1 MPQVHRV
8 AVGLIKKIKAQGSSH
23 KAQVTTAVANH
34 KSQIANPQMAY
45 QVLARKWR
53 PQRFDEVIG
62 QEPVTRT
69 LRNAIAS
76 GRIAHAFVFAGP
88 RGSGKT
94 TTARIL
100 AKALNC
106 VKGPTAEPC
115 GICDACVEIAQGRDI
130 DVLEIDA
137 ASHTGIDNIREVVIA
152 GLAIAPVR
160 DRYKVFIIDEVHQL
174 SPQSFNALLKSIEE
188 PPPHVVFM
196 MATTEMHKIPDTILS
211 RSQVFEF
218 RTISTRAITAQ
229 LRKIADS
236 EKVDVPDAGLAL
248 IARAAEGS
256 MRDAQS
262 AFDQVLAFAGQ
273 TITVDEVSTV
283 LGLVGRD
290 LLFGLIE
297 AVVAE
302 DGPAA
307 FALAD
312 RAVESGHDLK
322 LVCRELSRV
331 VRDIMVLAVDPARA
345 GQGEV
350 ADEERERLAEL
361 GKQFSREDL
370 MRAFDLLA
378 NAEQEIRNAS
388 QPRFHFEMV
397 LLKWM
402 HLRKLVPLTELLT
415 SGGINSQL
423 PTPTSQAGPAPV
435 APTSGS
441 RVAPTSASK
450 LAPTADRRV
459 APTSG
464 SRVAPTSASK
474 VAPTSESKLA
484 PTSESPVAST
494 SDRNLAPTSD
504 RKVAPSGNAALK
516 DAFLAEVRAGKG
528 FFYNTVVAQ
537 AQRIDV
543 TDEAIT
549 FTFSPNHR
557 ALKEQFNETRAWL
570 ESAAERAAS
579 RRITVTAVQGEA
591 TAAAPAKT
599 EAAKTETTA
608 GKRDLKA
615 EAMSSSAVQAMLDV
629 FPAEIRDVEEM

>member
-1 MPQVHRV
+1 
-8 AVGLIKKIKAQGSSH
+8 
-23 KAQVTTAVANH
+23 
-34 KSQIANPQMAY
+34 MAY

-106 VKGPTAEPC
+106 VKGPAAEPC
-115 GICDACVEIAQGRDI
+115 GVCDACVEIAQGRDI

-137 ASHTGIDNIREVVIA
+137 ASHTGIDNIREVVIS

-160 DRYKVFIIDEVHQL
+160 DRYKIFIIDEVHQL

-188 PPPHVVFM
+188 PPSHVVFM

-218 RTISTRAITAQ
+218 RTISARAITAQ

-248 IARAAEGS
+248 IARSAEGS

-262 AFDQVLAFAGQ
+262 ALDQVIAFAGQ
-273 TITVDEVSTV
+273 TITVEEVSAV

-290 LLFGLIE
+290 MLFDLIG
-297 AVVAE
+297 AVIAE

-331 VRDIMVLAVDPARA
+331 VRDMMVLSVDPARA
-345 GQGEV
+345 AQGEL
-350 ADEERERLAEL
+350 ADDEFDRLREA
-361 GKQFSREDL
+361 GKHFSREDL

-378 NAEQEIRNAS
+378 EAEQEIRNAS
-388 QPRFHFEMV
+388 QPRYHFEMV

-402 HLRKLVPLTELLT
+402 HLRKLVPLAELMEQMGE
-415 SGGINSQL
+415 GGIKSQI
-423 PTPTSQAGPAPV
+423 PNPKSQTVAPKVQSAAPRESPADVGRIPRSGPGANVSAPPPAPPKPQ
-435 APTSGS
+435 AAKAESGPGTS
-441 RVAPTSASK
+441 
-450 LAPTADRRV
+450 
-459 APTSG
+459 
-464 SRVAPTSASK
+464 
-474 VAPTSESKLA
+474 
-484 PTSESPVAST
+484 
-494 SDRNLAPTSD
+494 N
-504 RKVAPSGNAALK
+504 LK
-516 DAFLAEVRAGKG
+516 DVFLAEIRAKKAS
-528 FFYNTVVAQ
+528 FYNIVVAQ

-543 TDEAIT
+543 TGDAIT
-549 FTFSPNHR
+549 FTFSPTHR
-557 ALKEQFNETRAWL
+557 ALREQCTEARAWL
-570 ESAAERAAS
+570 ESAAEKAAG
-579 RRITVTAVQGEA
+579 RRITVTAVGGEVGV
-591 TAAAPAKT
+591 AAAKVEQPKV
-599 EAAKTETTA
+599 EAPTA

-615 EAMSSSAVQAMLDV
+615 EAMSSSAVQTMLEII
-629 FPAEIRDVEEM
+629 PAEIRDVEEM

>member
-1 MPQVHRV
+1 
-8 AVGLIKKIKAQGSSH
+8 
-23 KAQVTTAVANH
+23 
-34 KSQIANPQMAY
+34 MAY

-106 VKGPTAEPC
+106 VQGPTAEPC
-115 GICDACVEIAQGRDI
+115 GVCDACVEVAQGRDI

-152 GLAIAPVR
+152 GLAITPVR
-160 DRYKVFIIDEVHQL
+160 DRYKIFIIDEVHQL
-174 SPQSFNALLKSIEE
+174 SAPSFNALLKSIEE
-188 PPPHVVFM
+188 PPAHVVFM
-196 MATTEMHKIPDTILS
+196 MATTELQKIPDTILS

-218 RTISTRAITAQ
+218 RTIAAKAIARQ
-229 LRKIADS
+229 LRTIADS
-236 EKVDVPDAGLAL
+236 EKLDVSEAALAL

-262 AFDQVLAFAGQ
+262 ALDQVMAFSGQ

-290 LLFGLIE
+290 LLFDLID
-297 AVVAE
+297 AVVSE
-302 DGPAA
+302 DGPRA

-312 RAVESGHDLK
+312 RAVETGHDLK

-331 VRDIMVLAVDPARA
+331 VRDMMVVSVDPSRA
-345 GQGEV
+345 GDGEL
-350 ADEERERLAEL
+350 ADDERARLVEL
-361 GKQFSREDL
+361 AMRFSREDL

-378 NAEQEIRNAS
+378 KAEFDIRNAA
-388 QPRFHFEMV
+388 QPRYHFEMV
-397 LLKWM
+397 LLRWM
-402 HLRKLVPLTELLT
+402 HLRKLLPLTDLLEQLGSGAVKSQVPNPKSQTAPART
-415 SGGINSQL
+415 SA
-423 PTPTSQAGPAPV
+423 PPV
-435 APTSGS
+435 APSHS
-441 RVAPTSASK
+441 RTVAPQ
-450 LAPTADRRV
+450 
-459 APTSG
+459 
-464 SRVAPTSASK
+464 
-474 VAPTSESKLA
+474 
-484 PTSESPVAST
+484 
-494 SDRNLAPTSD
+494 SD
-504 RKVAPSGNAALK
+504 LK
-516 DAFLAEVRAGKG
+516 DAFLNEVRTGKG

-543 TDEAIT
+543 AADAIT
-549 FTFSPNHR
+549 FTFLPTHR
-557 ALKEQFNETRAWL
+557 ALRDQFNETRPWL
-570 ESAAERAAS
+570 EAAAQRLAG
-579 RRITVTAVQGEA
+579 RRITVTAGQA
-591 TAAAPAKT
+591 PAAATGVPPGSASPAMPVASQPGAPAG
-599 EAAKTETTA
+599 AAQ
-608 GKRDLKA
+608 RDLKA